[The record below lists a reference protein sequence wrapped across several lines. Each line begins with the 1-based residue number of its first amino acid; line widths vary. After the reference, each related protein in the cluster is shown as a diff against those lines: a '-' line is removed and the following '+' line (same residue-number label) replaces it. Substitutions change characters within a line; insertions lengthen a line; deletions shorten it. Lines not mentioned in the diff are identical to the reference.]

1 MKSPT
6 IEAAG
11 PALNAITHGR
21 PVRVVHVLPN
31 LSTGGME
38 RLLIEMLRHTDR
50 SRVASR
56 VLCIGAE
63 GTLACEAVA
72 LGVPVDALNLATGR
86 HPRLPFTLAAYFR
99 RHEIDVIHTHGPYA
113 HLYSALATRLA
124 GRTPLVHT
132 KHGFLWCPTRRRVL
146 QNRLANRL
154 SSRVI
159 AVSGDLRDRS
169 QSSER
174 IASGKIQL
182 VYNGIDTARFLPPR
196 PVDTDRL
203 STIVMVA
210 RLSRE
215 KDFESLFRAM
225 LLLKQRN
232 LKCRLKV
239 VGDGELRD
247 ELPKWR
253 DDLGITDV
261 VNLLGNREDI
271 DVLLAEARV
280 FVLSTN
286 TEGLSISLLEA
297 MAASLPVVAT
307 AVGGNPEVVVDGQT
321 GFLVPPKSP
330 GVLADKLAWLI
341 EHPSEAA
348 AMGRAGRERVERHF
362 DVRQTV
368 REYEQI
374 YLDLAPQ
381 ARSDGGR
388 SRRAQDGGR
397 N

>member
-6 IEAAG
+6 MEAAG
-11 PALNAITHGR
+11 PVRNATTHGR

-72 LGVPVDALNLATGR
+72 LGVPVDALNLGTGR
-86 HPRLPFTLAAYFR
+86 HPRLPFSLAAYFR
-99 RHEIDVIHTHGPYA
+99 QHEIDVIHTHGPYA

-132 KHGFLWCPTRRRVL
+132 KHGFLWPPTRRRL
-146 QNRLANRL
+146 WQNRLANSL

-159 AVSGDLRDRS
+159 AVSADLRKRA
-169 QSSER
+169 QSAESIR
-174 IASGKIQL
+174 ADKIQL
-182 VYNGIDTARFLPPR
+182 VYNGIDTARFRSPAPVADDRPP
-196 PVDTDRL
+196 
-203 STIVMVA
+203 TIVMVA
-210 RLSRE
+210 RLSSE
-215 KDFESLFRAM
+215 KDFDSLFRAM
-225 LLLKQRN
+225 LLLKQRK
-232 LKCRLKV
+232 LDCRLKI
-239 VGDGELRD
+239 VGDGFMRAEVHKLRD
-247 ELPKWR
+247 QI
-253 DDLGITDV
+253 GVADV
-261 VNLLGNREDI
+261 VELLGNRD
-271 DVLLAEARV
+271 DVDTQLAEARV

-321 GFLVPPKSP
+321 GFLVPQKSP
-330 GVLADKLAWLI
+330 DVLAEKLAWLI

-348 AMGRAGRERVERHF
+348 AMGRAGRERVEQHF

-368 REYEQI
+368 REYEQM
-374 YLDLAPQ
+374 YLELAPQ
-381 ARSDGGR
+381 ARSNGGPLR
-388 SRRAQDGGR
+388 DAQDGGLA
-397 N
+397 